1 MNLNRRVIAAV
12 TLGLVCFVLT
22 IAIFVQVKTTNTSN
36 STVAQ
41 TMEENDLRDQVLR
54 MKEKYD
60 NVYEELGNATKR
72 LEQIRVDATKDD
84 SEAKEKQKELS
95 LNNMLLCQTDV
106 TGEGIIITLKDGTT
120 NSSDILSSSLM
131 ATDVIVHN
139 SDLLQVVNDLKNA
152 GAEAISINGERI
164 VQTSSITCE
173 GIIIK
178 INNKKLGSPYV
189 IKAIGSAATLETS
202 LNIPGGYLE
211 RMKDDGVIVDV
222 KKSEGLT
229 VKKYEGIIT
238 TKYLKNDTL
247 TFSGN
252 MVINQTEKTLVQVMP
267 GAKKIT
273 IPKSVK
279 WIEAT
284 AFKNTSIKTVKVSK
298 KNKYFAVHKRC
309 LYRKAE
315 KELVYVFGKG
325 STLTLSKKIK
335 QISEDVVVTKAK
347 LKKLI
352 ISHKVK
358 RYNNWKKPFVK
369 NNKKIKIYYRGKR
382 VK

>member
-1 MNLNRRVIAAV
+1 M
-12 TLGLVCFVLT
+12 
-22 IAIFVQVKTTNTSN
+22 
-36 STVAQ
+36 
-41 TMEENDLRDQVLR
+41 
-54 MKEKYD
+54 
-60 NVYEELGNATKR
+60 
-72 LEQIRVDATKDD
+72 EQIRVDATKDD
-84 SEAKEKQKELS
+84 SEAKAKQEELS

-120 NSSDILSSSLM
+120 NNSDILSSSLM

-238 TKYLKNDTL
+238 TKYLKND
-247 TFSGN
+247 N
-252 MVINQTEKTLVQVMP
+252 
-267 GAKKIT
+267 
-273 IPKSVK
+273 
-279 WIEAT
+279 
-284 AFKNTSIKTVKVSK
+284 
-298 KNKYFAVHKRC
+298 
-309 LYRKAE
+309 
-315 KELVYVFGKG
+315 
-325 STLTLSKKIK
+325 
-335 QISEDVVVTKAK
+335 
-347 LKKLI
+347 
-352 ISHKVK
+352 
-358 RYNNWKKPFVK
+358 
-369 NNKKIKIYYRGKR
+369 
-382 VK
+382 

>member
-95 LNNMLLCQTDV
+95 LNNMLLCQT
-106 TGEGIIITLKDGTT
+106 DGTT

-238 TKYLKNDTL
+238 TKYLKND
-247 TFSGN
+247 N
-252 MVINQTEKTLVQVMP
+252 
-267 GAKKIT
+267 
-273 IPKSVK
+273 
-279 WIEAT
+279 
-284 AFKNTSIKTVKVSK
+284 
-298 KNKYFAVHKRC
+298 
-309 LYRKAE
+309 
-315 KELVYVFGKG
+315 
-325 STLTLSKKIK
+325 
-335 QISEDVVVTKAK
+335 
-347 LKKLI
+347 
-352 ISHKVK
+352 
-358 RYNNWKKPFVK
+358 
-369 NNKKIKIYYRGKR
+369 
-382 VK
+382 

>member
-1 MNLNRRVIAAV
+1 VNLNRRVIAAV

-131 ATDVIVHN
+131 ATDVIV
-139 SDLLQVVNDLKNA
+139 QVVNDLKNA

-238 TKYLKNDTL
+238 TKYLKND
-247 TFSGN
+247 N
-252 MVINQTEKTLVQVMP
+252 
-267 GAKKIT
+267 
-273 IPKSVK
+273 
-279 WIEAT
+279 
-284 AFKNTSIKTVKVSK
+284 
-298 KNKYFAVHKRC
+298 
-309 LYRKAE
+309 
-315 KELVYVFGKG
+315 
-325 STLTLSKKIK
+325 
-335 QISEDVVVTKAK
+335 
-347 LKKLI
+347 
-352 ISHKVK
+352 
-358 RYNNWKKPFVK
+358 
-369 NNKKIKIYYRGKR
+369 
-382 VK
+382 

>member
-1 MNLNRRVIAAV
+1 MCI
-12 TLGLVCFVLT
+12 
-22 IAIFVQVKTTNTSN
+22 
-36 STVAQ
+36 
-41 TMEENDLRDQVLR
+41 RDRVLR

-189 IKAIGSAATLETS
+189 IKAIGSAATL
-202 LNIPGGYLE
+202 
-211 RMKDDGVIVDV
+211 DV
-222 KKSEGLT
+222 YKRQFHM
-229 VKKYEGIIT
+229 
-238 TKYLKNDTL
+238 LK
-247 TFSGN
+247 
-252 MVINQTEKTLVQVMP
+252 I
-267 GAKKIT
+267 
-273 IPKSVK
+273 
-279 WIEAT
+279 
-284 AFKNTSIKTVKVSK
+284 
-298 KNKYFAVHKRC
+298 
-309 LYRKAE
+309 
-315 KELVYVFGKG
+315 
-325 STLTLSKKIK
+325 
-335 QISEDVVVTKAK
+335 
-347 LKKLI
+347 
-352 ISHKVK
+352 
-358 RYNNWKKPFVK
+358 
-369 NNKKIKIYYRGKR
+369 
-382 VK
+382 

>member
-152 GAEAISINGERI
+152 GAETISI
-164 VQTSSITCE
+164 QTSSITCE

-238 TKYLKNDTL
+238 TKYLKND
-247 TFSGN
+247 N
-252 MVINQTEKTLVQVMP
+252 
-267 GAKKIT
+267 
-273 IPKSVK
+273 
-279 WIEAT
+279 
-284 AFKNTSIKTVKVSK
+284 
-298 KNKYFAVHKRC
+298 
-309 LYRKAE
+309 
-315 KELVYVFGKG
+315 
-325 STLTLSKKIK
+325 
-335 QISEDVVVTKAK
+335 
-347 LKKLI
+347 
-352 ISHKVK
+352 
-358 RYNNWKKPFVK
+358 
-369 NNKKIKIYYRGKR
+369 
-382 VK
+382 

>member
-120 NSSDILSSSLM
+120 NNSDILSSSLM

-173 GIIIK
+173 GII
-178 INNKKLGSPYV
+178 
-189 IKAIGSAATLETS
+189 
-202 LNIPGGYLE
+202 
-211 RMKDDGVIVDV
+211 
-222 KKSEGLT
+222 
-229 VKKYEGIIT
+229 T
-238 TKYLKNDTL
+238 TKYLKND
-247 TFSGN
+247 N
-252 MVINQTEKTLVQVMP
+252 
-267 GAKKIT
+267 
-273 IPKSVK
+273 
-279 WIEAT
+279 
-284 AFKNTSIKTVKVSK
+284 
-298 KNKYFAVHKRC
+298 
-309 LYRKAE
+309 
-315 KELVYVFGKG
+315 
-325 STLTLSKKIK
+325 
-335 QISEDVVVTKAK
+335 
-347 LKKLI
+347 
-352 ISHKVK
+352 
-358 RYNNWKKPFVK
+358 
-369 NNKKIKIYYRGKR
+369 
-382 VK
+382 

>member
-1 MNLNRRVIAAV
+1 
-12 TLGLVCFVLT
+12 
-22 IAIFVQVKTTNTSN
+22 
-36 STVAQ
+36 
-41 TMEENDLRDQVLR
+41 
-54 MKEKYD
+54 
-60 NVYEELGNATKR
+60 
-72 LEQIRVDATKDD
+72 
-84 SEAKEKQKELS
+84 
-95 LNNMLLCQTDV
+95 MLLCQTDV

-120 NSSDILSSSLM
+120 NNSDILSSSLM

-238 TKYLKNDTL
+238 TKYLKND
-247 TFSGN
+247 N
-252 MVINQTEKTLVQVMP
+252 
-267 GAKKIT
+267 
-273 IPKSVK
+273 
-279 WIEAT
+279 
-284 AFKNTSIKTVKVSK
+284 
-298 KNKYFAVHKRC
+298 
-309 LYRKAE
+309 
-315 KELVYVFGKG
+315 
-325 STLTLSKKIK
+325 
-335 QISEDVVVTKAK
+335 
-347 LKKLI
+347 
-352 ISHKVK
+352 
-358 RYNNWKKPFVK
+358 
-369 NNKKIKIYYRGKR
+369 
-382 VK
+382 